1 MQTLREALGRART
14 GLPHLV
20 VVVGEP
26 GVGKSRLVGEFAAD
40 VDDAVRVLQSHCLEL
55 SGPEM
60 PLAPI
65 QGLVHRAC
73 RRLGVDAVRRAAGP
87 YLPMLAVL
95 EPALAAEAAVADV
108 QGVPDQR
115 ALFAAVGHLLE
126 QLSGSGPVLVVVED
140 LHWADGLTVDALRY
154 LALSLEDAPVVV
166 VATVRSG
173 PVADHLRSTLARLP
187 QVSVV
192 GLRELSREDAERL
205 AGELAR
211 HLPQAVSAGRPLDV
225 ASVVDRSGGN
235 PLYLEE
241 LITVAGSE
249 ELPDSL
255 RGLLLARLESL
266 SDRPRRLVELVA
278 LGDPPVR
285 YEELVAATGW
295 TDEHLDAALGQARAA
310 GVLSVAS
317 TGRVAP
323 RHPLLGEAAR
333 SALAP
338 GRRAALHRS
347 WASALDQAGTAT
359 GPQTALAVAYHWA
372 QAGAADPALQ
382 AAWAGAQAAAALQ
395 AHETRAALLDRVSGL
410 WSLAHTQGIPTDLV
424 DVLAEAARSHELAG
438 SYDEAVA
445 RLEQALT
452 LIDTAEDAGRAAM
465 LLVARGRV
473 EWSWR
478 DTSPEPSF
486 RHALALLP
494 ATGHDDMRARV
505 LAEWADY
512 KTNVLQMDGLG
523 DLANEAVQ
531 LAQDCGDVATEA
543 KALRCL
549 AHVEWLTN
557 PAEAEQRQRR
567 AIMLAEQVGDFD
579 VMLSAM
585 GNLANTRAWFLGERT
600 EALTELQEFWQ
611 VAQRRG
617 MHAHIQA
624 AGLLIVTG
632 QLQRDAGDLEGADES
647 ALRAERMLGEH
658 GYTNF
663 CRAIRADVALVRDD
677 VQAARD
683 LLDDMVRS
691 PHGYLDIA
699 GLDVRAWL
707 TWLDDGPTAA
717 AEVLLPGLLR
727 ALDGGNDLAVIGL
740 SNHVLPLARYL
751 RLSQPV
757 MNADSTLARAVDAI
771 RGIYRRDV
779 PHDPTA
785 AALSATLAALD
796 AADPADHWRT
806 AVAAY
811 DQNPGLTGLYWH
823 IDHLLRLAETTANT
837 AEARDS
843 LSVADHLARKLGS
856 QPQTTEIANL
866 RRRLERQPG
875 PAGLTPRE
883 MEILELVSQGLT
895 NSQIAAQLFITR
907 STAGVH
913 ISNILTKTDTHDR
926 HQAAHWARDHGL
938 LLSSEP
944 RQA

>member
-14 GLPHLV
+14 GVPQLV

-26 GVGKSRLVGEFAAD
+26 GVGKSRLVGEFAEG
-40 VDDAVRVLQSHCLEL
+40 VDDAVRVLPSHCLEL
-55 SGPEM
+55 SGAEL

-87 YLPMLAVL
+87 YLAMLAVL
-95 EPALAAEAAVADV
+95 EPALAVDEDVATVAGVAD
-108 QGVPDQR
+108 QR
-115 ALFAAVGHLLE
+115 VLFAAVGHLLE
-126 QLSGSGPVLVVVED
+126 QLSGTGPLLVVVED

-154 LALSLEDAPVVV
+154 LALSLEDAPVAV

-173 PVADHLRSTLARLP
+173 PVADHLRTTLTRLP
-187 QVSVV
+187 QVTLV
-192 GLRELSREDAERL
+192 GLRELSRDDAARL

-211 HLPQAVSAGRPLDV
+211 HRPKGVSAGRPLDV
-225 ASVVDRSGGN
+225 GSVIDRSRGN

-241 LITVAGSE
+241 LVSADGSE

-266 SDRPRRLVELVA
+266 SDRPRHLVELVA

-285 YEELVAATGW
+285 YEELAAATGW
-295 TDEHLDAALGQARAA
+295 TDERLDPALSQARAG
-310 GVLSVAS
+310 GVLSFTS
-317 TGRVAP
+317 TGRVAV

-347 WASALDQAGTAT
+347 WASALDRVGTPT
-359 GPQTALAVAYHWA
+359 GPQIALAVAYHWA
-372 QAGAADPALQ
+372 QAGAPDPALQ

-395 AHETRAALLDRVSGL
+395 AHDTRAALLDRVSDL
-410 WSLAHTQGIPTDLV
+410 WSLAHTHGIPVDLV

-438 SYDEAVA
+438 SYDQAAA

-452 LIDTAEDAGRAAM
+452 RIDAAEDPGRSAM

-473 EWSWR
+473 EWSWH

-486 RHALALLP
+486 RRALALLP
-494 ATGHDDMRARV
+494 TSGHDDIRARV

-512 KTNVLQMDGLG
+512 QTNTLQMDGLG
-523 DLANEAVQ
+523 DLADEAVH
-531 LAQDCGDVATEA
+531 LARDCGDAATEA

-549 AHVEWLTN
+549 AHVEWLAN
-557 PAEAEQRQRR
+557 PAEAAQRQRR
-567 AIMLAEQVGDFD
+567 AVTLAEQAGDFD

-624 AGLLIVTG
+624 GGLLIVTG
-632 QLQRDAGDLEGADES
+632 QLQRDAGDLDGAEES
-647 ALRAERMLGEH
+647 ALRAERILGEH

-663 CRAIRADVALVRDD
+663 CRAIRADVALIRGN

-683 LLDDMVRS
+683 LLHDMVRS
-691 PHGYLDIA
+691 PHGYLDVA
-699 GLDVRAWL
+699 GLDARAWL
-707 TWLDDGPTAA
+707 KWLDDGPTAA

-727 ALDGGNDLAVIGL
+727 ALDSGDDLAVIGL

-757 MNADSTLARAVDAI
+757 LDADSTLTRAVNAI
-771 RGIYRRDV
+771 RSIYRDAV
-779 PHDPTA
+779 PHDPSV

-796 AADPADHWRT
+796 TADPADHWRT

-811 DQNPGLTGLYWH
+811 DQYPGLTGLYWH
-823 IDHLLRLAETTANT
+823 IDHLLRLAETTAT
-837 AEARDS
+837 RAEARDS
-843 LSVADHLARKLGS
+843 LSVADNLARKLGS
-856 QPQTTEIANL
+856 QPQTTEIASL
-866 RRRLERQPG
+866 RRRLEGQSG

-883 MEILELVSQGLT
+883 MEILELVAQGLT

-926 HQAAHWARDHGL
+926 HQAAHWARDQGL